1 MLGTWQSVALVD
13 LNQGNPRRSPRLSF
27 LPGQRRPVG
36 WCPVQTHEIRKRFL
50 DHFVNAGHTEVPS
63 ASVILDDPNLL
74 FVNAGMVQFV
84 PFFLGQRTAPYTTAT
99 SIQKCIRTPDID
111 EVGITTRHNT
121 FFQMAGNFSF
131 GDYFKRGAIEL
142 AWTLLTN
149 PVSEG
154 GYGFDPERL
163 WATVF
168 YDDDEAVAL
177 WQEVAGLPPERI
189 QRRGMAD
196 NYWSMGIPGPCGPC
210 SEIYYDR
217 GPEYGVEGGPEADEN
232 RYIEIWNLVFMQN
245 ERGEGT
251 SKDDFEILG
260 PLPRQ
265 NIDTGMGVERIA
277 CLLQGVDN
285 VYETDLLRPVID
297 TVEQY
302 APRGYG
308 QGNGTD
314 DIRYRVIADHTRT
327 AAIIIADGVTPSNEG
342 RGYVLRR
349 LLRRII
355 RSAKL
360 LGIEAPIVGELMATV
375 RDAMGPSYPELV
387 TDFDRISRIAVAE
400 ETAFNRT
407 LASGSK
413 LFEDAATATRSSGK
427 TQLAGSD
434 AFALHDTY
442 GFPIELTLEMAAEAG
457 LSVDELGFR
466 ELMAEQRRRAKAD
479 AAARKHAHADLSAFR
494 ELVDAGPTEF
504 TGFDELSSEARIL
517 GIFVDGKRVP
527 VVAHHAPG
535 DTELRVEIVLDR
547 TPLYAE
553 SGGQIADAG
562 WITGTGGS
570 QSAKAAVTDV
580 QKIAKSLWVHRVN
593 VESGEFVEGDTIVA
607 AVDPHWRRGATQG
620 HSGTHMVH
628 AALRQVLGP
637 NAVQAGSL
645 NRPGYLRFDFN
656 SQSALTEEQRNQVE
670 EVSNEAVQADY
681 PVNTFLTGLE
691 KAKAMGAM
699 AMFGEQYPDEV
710 RVVEIGG
717 PFSLELCGGTHVNN
731 SAQIGPITILGESSV
746 GSGVRRVEAY
756 VGLDSFRHLSKERAL
771 MAGLASSLKVP
782 SDEVP
787 ARVAILVEKLKTA
800 EKELE
805 RVRLNAARSGAA
817 DAAGTAEQIGTVR
830 LVAQRMASGM
840 SAGDLRSLVG
850 DIKSRLGSDPGV
862 VVLIAEA
869 DSENGPT
876 VPFVV
881 AANQAAQDAGVRA
894 NELVQCVSTAVGGRG
909 GGKPDLAQGSGKDAA
924 GIEAALA
931 AVRAELA
938 RG

>member
-1 MLGTWQSVALVD
+1 M
-13 LNQGNPRRSPRLSF
+13 
-27 LPGQRRPVG
+27 
-36 WCPVQTHEIRKRFL
+36 QTHEIRKRFL

-84 PFFLGQRTAPYTTAT
+84 PFFLGQRTPPYPTAT

-131 GDYFKRGAIEL
+131 GDYFKREAIEL

-149 PVSEG
+149 KVDDG
-154 GYGFDPERL
+154 GYGLDPEKL
-163 WATVF
+163 WATVYF
-168 YDDDEAVAL
+168 DDDEAVQL
-177 WQEVAGLPPERI
+177 WREIADLPAERI

-196 NYWSMGIPGPCGPC
+196 NYWSMGIPGPCGPS

-217 GPEYGVEGGPEADEN
+217 GPQFGVDGGPEANEE

-260 PLPRQ
+260 PLPRK
-265 NIDTGMGVERIA
+265 NIDTGMGVERVA
-277 CLLQGVDN
+277 FLLQGVHN

-297 TVEQY
+297 AVARR
-302 APRGYG
+302 APRGYDA
-308 QGNGTD
+308 GNHD
-314 DIRYRVIADHTRT
+314 DDVRYRIIADHSRT
-327 AAIIIADGVTPSNEG
+327 AAILIGDGVSPGNDG

-349 LLRRII
+349 LLRRVI

-360 LGIEAPIVGELMATV
+360 LDIDGPIVGELMATV

-387 TDFDRISRIAVAE
+387 ADFDRINRIAVAE

-407 LASGSK
+407 LQSGSRLFEEVAGATKASG
-413 LFEDAATATRSSGK
+413 ATVLS
-427 TQLAGSD
+427 GSD
-434 AFALHDTY
+434 AFTLHDTY
-442 GFPIELTLEMAAEAG
+442 GFPIELTLEMAAEAD
-457 LSVDELGFR
+457 LQVDELGFR

-479 AAARKHAHADLSAFR
+479 AAARKHAHADLTAYR

-504 TGFDELSSEARIL
+504 TGFDELTSQARIL

-527 VVAHHAPG
+527 VVAHG
-535 DTELRVEIVLDR
+535 TEESAGADRVELVLDR

-553 SGGQIADAG
+553 SGGQVADAG
-562 WITGTGGS
+562 TISGTGS
-570 QSAKAAVTDV
+570 SETAKAAVTDV
-580 QKIAKSLWVHRVN
+580 QKIAKTLWVHRVN
-593 VESGEFVEGDTIVA
+593 VESGEFVEGDTVVA
-607 AVDPHWRRGATQG
+607 AVDPDWRKGATQG

-656 SQSALTEEQRNQVE
+656 RQGALSAEQLSQVE
-670 EVSNEAVQADY
+670 EVTNEAVQADFE
-681 PVNTFLTGLE
+681 VHTFLEQLD

-699 AMFGEQYPDEV
+699 AMFGEAYPDEV

-717 PFSLELCGGTHVNN
+717 PFSLELCGGTHVHN
-731 SAQIGPITILGESSV
+731 SAQIGPVTILGESSV

-756 VGLDSFRHLSKERAL
+756 VGLESFKHLAKERAL

-787 ARVAILVEKLKTA
+787 ARVANLVERLKAA
-800 EKELE
+800 EKEIE
-805 RVRLNAARSGAA
+805 RNRLANARAAAANAAAGA
-817 DAAGTAEQIGTVR
+817 QHIGNVR
-830 LVAQRMASGM
+830 LVAQRM
-840 SAGDLRSLVG
+840 SAGMTPADLRSLVG
-850 DIKSRLGSDPGV
+850 DIRGKLGSDPAV
-862 VVLIAEA
+862 VALIAEGDG
-869 DSENGPT
+869 DS
-876 VPFVV
+876 VPYAV
-881 AANQAAQDAGVRA
+881 AANPAAQDLGIRA
-894 NELVQCVSTAVGGRG
+894 NDLVKQLAAAVDGRG
-909 GGKPDLAQGSGKDAA
+909 GGKADLAQGSGKDSS
-924 GIEAALA
+924 GIDAALD

-938 RG
+938 RVS

>member
-1 MLGTWQSVALVD
+1 M
-13 LNQGNPRRSPRLSF
+13 
-27 LPGQRRPVG
+27 
-36 WCPVQTHEIRKRFL
+36 QTHEIRRRFL
-50 DHFVNAGHTEVPS
+50 DHFVTAGHTEVPS

-84 PFFLGQRTAPYTTAT
+84 PYFLGQTPPWPRAT
-99 SIQKCIRTPDID
+99 SVQKCIRTPDID

-131 GDYFKRGAIEL
+131 GDYFKKGAIEL
-142 AWTLLTN
+142 AWSLLTKS
-149 PVSEG
+149 VDDG

-163 WATVF
+163 WATV
-168 YDDDEAVAL
+168 YLDDDEAIEL

-217 GPEYGVEGGPEADEN
+217 GPDYGVGGGPEANED

-251 SKDDFEILG
+251 GKDNFEILG
-260 PLPRQ
+260 PLPRK

-285 VYETDLLRPVID
+285 VYETDLVRPVID
-297 TVEQY
+297 LVASI

-308 QGNGTD
+308 QGNHD
-314 DIRYRVIADHTRT
+314 DDVRYRIIADHSRT
-327 AAIIIADGVTPSNEG
+327 AAIIIGDGVSPGNEG

-355 RSAKL
+355 RAAKL
-360 LGIEAPIVGELMATV
+360 LGVERPVMAELMVTV
-375 RDAMGPSYPELV
+375 RDEMGPSYPELV
-387 TDFDRISRIAVAE
+387 TDFERINRIAVAE

-407 LASGSK
+407 LTAGSR
-413 LFEDAATATRSSGK
+413 LFEDAAAATKSSGA
-427 TQLAGSD
+427 TVLSGSD
-434 AFALHDTY
+434 AFTLHDTY
-442 GFPIELTLEMAAEAG
+442 GFPIDLTLEMAAEAG
-457 LSVDELGFR
+457 LTVDEEGFR
-466 ELMAEQRRRAKAD
+466 GLMAEQRRRAKAD
-479 AAARKHAHADLSAFR
+479 AAARKQAHTDLSAYR
-494 ELVDAGPTEF
+494 ELVDAGPTDF
-504 TGFDELSSEARIL
+504 TGFNELSTEARIL

-527 VVAHHAPG
+527 VVSHEGPDAG
-535 DTELRVEIVLDR
+535 QVELILDR
-547 TPLYAE
+547 TPFYAE
-553 SGGQIADAG
+553 SGGQIADEG
-562 WITGTGGS
+562 TITGTGASGT
-570 QSAKAAVTDV
+570 AKAAVTDV
-580 QKIAKSLWVHRVN
+580 QKIAKTLWAHRVT

-607 AVDPHWRRGATQG
+607 AVDPRWRHGATQG

-656 SQSALTEEQRNQVE
+656 WQGALTDAQSSQIE
-670 EVSNEAVQADY
+670 EVTNEAVEADY
-681 PVNTFLTGLE
+681 QVHTFHTELE

-699 AMFGEQYPDEV
+699 AMFGEKYPDEV

-717 PFSLELCGGTHVNN
+717 PFSLELCGGTHVRS
-731 SAQIGPITILGESSV
+731 SAQIGPVTILGESSV

-782 SDEVP
+782 SEEVP
-787 ARVAILVEKLKTA
+787 ARVANLVERLRAA
-800 EKELE
+800 EKELD
-805 RVRLNAARSGAA
+805 RLRMANARAAAANAAAGA
-817 DAAGTAEQIGTVR
+817 EEIGKVR
-830 LVAQRMASGM
+830 VVAQRMAGGM
-840 SAGDLRSLVG
+840 SANDLRSLVG
-850 DIKSRLGSDPGV
+850 DIKGKLGSGPAV
-862 VVLIAEA
+862 VALIAEGDDDA
-869 DSENGPT
+869 

-881 AANQAAQDAGVRA
+881 AVNAEAQDLGLRA
-894 NELVQCVSTAVGGRG
+894 NDLVKTLGAAVNGRG
-909 GGKPDLAQGSGKDAA
+909 GGKADLAQGSGKGAA

-931 AVRAELA
+931 ALRAEIG
-938 RG
+938 RS

>member
-1 MLGTWQSVALVD
+1 M
-13 LNQGNPRRSPRLSF
+13 
-27 LPGQRRPVG
+27 
-36 WCPVQTHEIRKRFL
+36 QTHEIRKRFL
-50 DHFVNAGHTEVPS
+50 DHFVKAGHTEVPS

-74 FVNAGMVQFV
+74 FINAGMVQFV
-84 PFFLGQRTAPYTTAT
+84 PYFLGQQTPPYATAT

-149 PVSEG
+149 SVEQG
-154 GYGFDPERL
+154 GYGLDPERI
-163 WATVF
+163 WATVYF
-168 YDDDEAVAL
+168 DDDEAMEL
-177 WQEVAGLPPERI
+177 WQEIAGLPAERI

-196 NYWSMGIPGPCGPC
+196 NYWSMGIPGPCGPS
-210 SEIYYDR
+210 SEIYFDR
-217 GPEYGVEGGPEADEN
+217 GPEFGVGGGPIANED

-251 SKDDFEILG
+251 GKEDFEILG
-260 PLPRQ
+260 PLPRK
-265 NIDTGMGVERIA
+265 NIDTGMGIERVA
-277 CLLQGVDN
+277 FLLQGVHN

-297 TVEQY
+297 VVAER
-302 APRGYG
+302 APRPYG
-308 QGNGTD
+308 NPDAPED
-314 DIRYRVIADHTRT
+314 DVRYRVIADHSRT
-327 AAIIIADGVTPSNEG
+327 AAILIGDGVSPGNDG

-349 LLRRII
+349 LLRRVI

-360 LGIEAPIVGELMATV
+360 LGIEGPIVGELMATV

-407 LASGSK
+407 LASGSR
-413 LFEDAATATRSSGK
+413 LFDDAARATKSSGSAVLSG
-427 TQLAGSD
+427 TD
-434 AFALHDTY
+434 AFTLHDTY

-457 LSVDELGFR
+457 LTVDEIGFR
-466 ELMAEQRRRAKAD
+466 ELMAQQRARAKAD
-479 AAARKHAHADLSAFR
+479 AAARKHAHADLSAYR

-504 TGFDELSSEARIL
+504 TGFEELSSEARIL

-527 VVAHHAPG
+527 VVARAGRGEVP
-535 DTELRVEIVLDR
+535 DRVELVLDR

-553 SGGQIADAG
+553 SGGQIADV
-562 WITGTGGS
+562 GTISGGA
-570 QSAKAAVTDV
+570 AKAAVTDV
-580 QKIAKSLWVHRVN
+580 QKIAQTLFVHRVN
-593 VESGEFVEGDTIVA
+593 VESGEFVEGDTVTA
-607 AVDPHWRRGATQG
+607 AVDPAWRKGATQG

-656 SQSALTEEQRNQVE
+656 WQGPLSEEQRREVE
-670 EVSNEAVQADY
+670 EVTNEAVQADFE
-681 PVNTFLTGLE
+681 VHTFNEDLE

-699 AMFGEQYPDEV
+699 AMFGEKYPDRV

-717 PFSLELCGGTHVNN
+717 PFSLELCGGTHVHN
-731 SAQIGPITILGESSV
+731 SAQIGPVTLLGESSV

-756 VGLDSFRHLSKERAL
+756 VGLDSFRHLAKERAL

-782 SDEVP
+782 SEEVP
-787 ARVAILVEKLKTA
+787 ARVANLVERLRAA

-805 RVRLNAARSGAA
+805 RARLAGARAAASNAASGA
-817 DAAGTAEQIGTVR
+817 ERIGNVR
-830 LVAQRMASGM
+830 LVAQRMSGGIGG
-840 SAGDLRSLVG
+840 GDLRSMAG
-850 DIKSRLGSDPGV
+850 DIRGKLGEEPAV
-862 VVLIAEA
+862 VVLIADPA
-869 DSENGPT
+869 PDSPGS
-876 VPFVV
+876 VPYVV
-881 AANQAAQDAGVRA
+881 ATNSAAQELGLRA
-894 NELVQCVSTAVGGRG
+894 DDLAKDLAAAVAGRG
-909 GGKPDLAQGSGKDAA
+909 GGKADLAQGSGKDPA
-924 GIEAALA
+924 GIDAALA
-931 AVRAELA
+931 AVRSAVA
-938 RG
+938 RSAPA

>member
-1 MLGTWQSVALVD
+1 M
-13 LNQGNPRRSPRLSF
+13 
-27 LPGQRRPVG
+27 
-36 WCPVQTHEIRKRFL
+36 QTHEIRKRFL
-50 DHFVNAGHTEVPS
+50 DHYVKAGHTEVPS

-84 PFFLGQRTAPYTTAT
+84 PFFLGARTPPWNRAV
-99 SIQKCIRTPDID
+99 SVQKCIRTPDID

-131 GDYFKRGAIEL
+131 GDYFKKGAIEF

-149 PVSEG
+149 PQDQG
-154 GYGFDPERL
+154 GYGFDPETL
-163 WATVF
+163 WATV
-168 YDDDEAVAL
+168 YLDDDEAIAL
-177 WQEVAGLPPERI
+177 WQEVAGLPLERI
-189 QRRGMAD
+189 QRRGMDD
-196 NYWSMGIPGPCGPC
+196 NYWSMGIPGPCGPS
-210 SEIYYDR
+210 SEIYVDR
-217 GPEYGVEGGPEADEN
+217 GPEYGVDGGPVANED

-251 SKDDFEILG
+251 GKSDFEILG
-260 PLPRQ
+260 PLPRK
-265 NIDTGMGVERIA
+265 NIDTGMGIERVA

-297 TVEQY
+297 LVAGI

-308 QGNGTD
+308 AGNHAD
-314 DIRYRVIADHTRT
+314 DVRYRIIADHSRT
-327 AAIIIADGVTPSNEG
+327 AAIIIGDGVSPANDG

-349 LLRRII
+349 LLRRVI

-360 LGIEAPIVGELMATV
+360 LGIDTPIVADLMATV

-387 TDFDRISRIAVAE
+387 SDFDRIERIAVAE

-413 LFEDAATATRSSGK
+413 LFDEAASTTKSSGA
-427 TQLAGSD
+427 TVLSGSD

-457 LSVDELGFR
+457 LAVDEEGFR
-466 ELMAEQRRRAKAD
+466 GLMAEQRSRAKAD
-479 AAARKHAHADLSAFR
+479 AAARKHAHADLSAYR

-504 TGFDELSSEARIL
+504 TGFDELVSEARIL

-527 VVAHHAPG
+527 VVAHGGESVGA
-535 DTELRVEIVLDR
+535 DRVELVLDR

-553 SGGQIADAG
+553 SGGQIADVG
-562 WITGTGGS
+562 DITGTGS
-570 QSAKAAVTDV
+570 NATAKAAVTDV
-580 QKIAKSLWVHRVN
+580 QKIAKSLFVHRVN
-593 VESGEFVEGDTIVA
+593 VESGEFVEGDTVTA
-607 AVDPHWRRGATQG
+607 AVDAKWRHGATQG

-656 SQSALTEEQRNQVE
+656 WQGSLSDDQRAQIE
-670 EVSNEAVQADY
+670 EVTNEAVEADFA
-681 PVNTFLTGLE
+681 VNTFHTELAH
-691 KAKAMGAM
+691 AKAMGAM
-699 AMFGEQYPDEV
+699 ALFGENYPDEV

-717 PFSLELCGGTHVNN
+717 PFSIELCGGTHVGN
-731 SAQIGPITILGESSV
+731 SAQIGPVTILGEASV
-746 GSGVRRVEAY
+746 GSGIRRVEAY
-756 VGLDSFRHLSKERAL
+756 VGLDSFRYLAKERAL

-787 ARVAILVEKLKTA
+787 ARVANLVDRLRAA
-800 EKELE
+800 EKELDKM
-805 RVRLNAARSGAA
+805 RLSTARAAAVNAAAGAELV
-817 DAAGTAEQIGTVR
+817 GNVR
-830 LVAQRMASGM
+830 VVAQRMPVETT
-840 SAGDLRSLVG
+840 AGDLRSLVG
-850 DIKSRLGSDPGV
+850 DIRGRLGAEPAV
-862 VVLIAEA
+862 VAPIAEGA
-869 DSENGPT
+869 GDS

-881 AANQAAQDAGVRA
+881 SVNRAAQDLGLSA
-894 NELVQCVSTAVGGRG
+894 NDLVKVLGGPVNGRG
-909 GGKPDLAQGSGKDAA
+909 GGKAELAQGSGSGAA
-924 GIEAALA
+924 GIDAALA
-931 AVRAELA
+931 ALRAEVG
-938 RG
+938 RS

>member
-1 MLGTWQSVALVD
+1 M
-13 LNQGNPRRSPRLSF
+13 
-27 LPGQRRPVG
+27 
-36 WCPVQTHEIRKRFL
+36 QTHEIRKRFL
-50 DHFVNAGHTEVPS
+50 DHFVKAGHTEVPS

-74 FVNAGMVQFV
+74 FINAGMVQFV
-84 PFFLGQRTAPYTTAT
+84 PYFLGQQTPPYATAT

-149 PVSEG
+149 SVEQG
-154 GYGFDPERL
+154 GYGLDPERI
-163 WATVF
+163 WATVYF
-168 YDDDEAVAL
+168 DDDEAMEL
-177 WQEVAGLPPERI
+177 WQEIAGLPAERI

-196 NYWSMGIPGPCGPC
+196 NYWSMGIPGPCGPS
-210 SEIYYDR
+210 SEIYFDR
-217 GPEYGVEGGPEADEN
+217 GPEFGVGGGPIANED

-251 SKDDFEILG
+251 GKEDFEILG
-260 PLPRQ
+260 PLPRK
-265 NIDTGMGVERIA
+265 NIDTGMGVERVA
-277 CLLQGVDN
+277 FLLQGVHN

-297 TVEQY
+297 VVAER
-302 APRGYG
+302 APRGYDA
-308 QGNGTD
+308 GTPED
-314 DIRYRVIADHTRT
+314 DVRYRVIADHSRT
-327 AAIIIADGVTPSNEG
+327 AAILIGDGVSPGNDG

-349 LLRRII
+349 LLRRVI

-360 LGIEAPIVGELMATV
+360 LGIEGPIVGELMVTV

-407 LASGSK
+407 LASGSR
-413 LFEDAATATRSSGK
+413 LFDDAAQATKSSG
-427 TQLAGSD
+427 TTVLSGTD
-434 AFALHDTY
+434 AFTLHDTY

-457 LSVDELGFR
+457 LTVDEIGFR
-466 ELMAEQRRRAKAD
+466 ELMAQQRARAKAD
-479 AAARKHAHADLSAFR
+479 AAARKHAHADLSAYR

-504 TGFDELSSEARIL
+504 TGFEELSSEARIL

-527 VVAHHAPG
+527 VVARAGRGEVP
-535 DTELRVEIVLDR
+535 DRVELVLDR

-553 SGGQIADAG
+553 SGGQIADV
-562 WITGTGGS
+562 GTISGGA
-570 QSAKAAVTDV
+570 AKAAVTDV
-580 QKIAKSLWVHRVN
+580 QKIAQTLFVHRVN
-593 VESGEFVEGDTIVA
+593 VESGEFVEGDTVTA
-607 AVDPHWRRGATQG
+607 AVDPAWRKGATQG

-656 SQSALTEEQRNQVE
+656 WQGPLSDEQRREVE
-670 EVSNEAVQADY
+670 EVTNEAVQADFE
-681 PVNTFLTGLE
+681 VHTFNEDLE

-699 AMFGEQYPDEV
+699 AMFGEKYPDRV

-717 PFSLELCGGTHVNN
+717 PFSLELCGGTHVHN
-731 SAQIGPITILGESSV
+731 SAQIGPVTLLGESSV

-756 VGLDSFRHLSKERAL
+756 VGLDSFRHLAKERAL

-782 SDEVP
+782 SEEVP
-787 ARVAILVEKLKTA
+787 ARVANLVERLRAA

-805 RVRLNAARSGAA
+805 RARLAGAREAASNAASS
-817 DAAGTAEQIGTVR
+817 AERVGNVR
-830 LVAQRMASGM
+830 LVAQRISGGIGG
-840 SAGDLRSLVG
+840 GDLRSMAG
-850 DIKSRLGSDPGV
+850 DIRGKLGEEPAV
-862 VVLIAEA
+862 VVLIADPA
-869 DSENGPT
+869 PDSPGS
-876 VPFVV
+876 VPYVV
-881 AANQAAQDAGVRA
+881 ATNSGAQELGLRADDLVKDLAA
-894 NELVQCVSTAVGGRG
+894 AVAGRG
-909 GGKPDLAQGSGKDAA
+909 GGKADLAQGSGKDSA
-924 GIEAALA
+924 GIDAALA
-931 AVRAELA
+931 AVRSAVA
-938 RG
+938 RSAPA

>member
-1 MLGTWQSVALVD
+1 M
-13 LNQGNPRRSPRLSF
+13 
-27 LPGQRRPVG
+27 
-36 WCPVQTHEIRKRFL
+36 QTHEIRKRFL
-50 DHFVNAGHTEVPS
+50 DHFVDAGHTEVPS

-84 PFFLGQRTAPYTTAT
+84 PYFLGQRTPPYATAT

-131 GDYFKRGAIEL
+131 GDYFKRRAIEL

-149 PVSEG
+149 PVAEG

-168 YDDDEAVAL
+168 YDDDEAIEL
-177 WQEVAGLPPERI
+177 WQEIAGLPPERI

-210 SEIYYDR
+210 SEIYFDR
-217 GPEYGVEGGPEADEN
+217 GPEYGIEGGPEANED

-245 ERGEGT
+245 ERGDGT
-251 SKDDFEILG
+251 SKEDFEILG

-277 CLLQGVDN
+277 CLLQNVDN

-297 TVEQY
+297 KVAVY
-302 APRGYG
+302 SPRGYG
-308 QGNGTD
+308 RGSHED
-314 DIRYRVIADHTRT
+314 DVRYRVIADHSRT

-355 RSAKL
+355 RAAKL
-360 LGIEAPIVGELMATV
+360 LGIERPIIGELMSTV
-375 RDAMGPSYPELV
+375 RDSTGPSYPELV
-387 TDFDRISRIAVAE
+387 DDFDRISRIAVAE

-413 LFEDAATATRSSGK
+413 LFDETAAATKSSGK
-427 TQLAGSD
+427 TVLTGSD

-457 LSVDELGFR
+457 LTVDELGFR
-466 ELMAEQRRRAKAD
+466 ELMSEQRRRAKAD

-504 TGFDELSSEARIL
+504 TGFDELASQARIL

-527 VVAHHAPG
+527 VVAHHPRVHSEDSPA
-535 DTELRVEIVLDR
+535 ERVEIVLDR

-562 WITGTGGS
+562 QISGTGTS
-570 QSAKAAVTDV
+570 ESARAAVSDV
-580 QKIAKSLWVHRVN
+580 QKIGKTLWVHRVN
-593 VESGEFVEGDTIVA
+593 VESGEFVEGDTVIASVDA
-607 AVDPHWRRGATQG
+607 AWRRGATQG

-628 AALRQVLGP
+628 AALREVLGP

-656 SQSALTEEQRNQVE
+656 WQGALTDSQSS
-670 EVSNEAVQADY
+670 EVQEITNEAVQADY
-681 PVNTFLTGLE
+681 PVNTFSTELD

-699 AMFGEQYPDEV
+699 ALFGEQYPDQV

-717 PFSLELCGGTHVNN
+717 PFSLELCGGTHVHN
-731 SAQIGPITILGESSV
+731 SAQIGPVTILGESSV

-756 VGLDSFRHLSKERAL
+756 VGLDSFRHLAKERAL

-787 ARVAILVEKLKTA
+787 ARVANLVERLKAA
-800 EKELE
+800 EKELD
-805 RVRLNAARSGAA
+805 RMRLSGARASASNAAAA
-817 DAAGTAEQIGTVR
+817 AQQVGKVR
-830 LVAQRMASGM
+830 LVAQRMAAGM
-840 SAGDLRSLVG
+840 TAGDLRSLVG
-850 DIKSRLGSDPGV
+850 DIRGRLGPEPGV
-862 VVLIAEA
+862 VVLI
-869 DSENGPT
+869 SESEGT

-881 AANQAAQDAGVRA
+881 ATNQAAQDDGLRA
-894 NELVQCVSTAVGGRG
+894 NDLVAPIAAAVGGRG
-909 GGKPDLAQGSGKDAA
+909 GGKADLAQGSGKDPS
-924 GIEAALA
+924 GIDAALA
-931 AVRAELA
+931 GVRAELA
-938 RG
+938 RL

>member
-1 MLGTWQSVALVD
+1 M
-13 LNQGNPRRSPRLSF
+13 
-27 LPGQRRPVG
+27 
-36 WCPVQTHEIRKRFL
+36 QTHEIRKRFL
-50 DHFVNAGHTEVPS
+50 DHFVKAGHTEVPS

-84 PFFLGQRTAPYTTAT
+84 PFFLGQRTPPYATAT

-111 EVGITTRHNT
+111 EVGITARHNT

-131 GDYFKRGAIEL
+131 GDYFKREAIEL
-142 AWTLLTN
+142 AWSLLTTS
-149 PVSEG
+149 VADG
-154 GYGFDPERL
+154 GYGLDPEKI
-163 WATVF
+163 WTTVYF
-168 YDDDEAVAL
+168 DDDEAVQL
-177 WQEVAGLPPERI
+177 WQQIAGLPAERI

-196 NYWSMGIPGPCGPC
+196 NYWSMGIPGPCGPS

-217 GPEYGVEGGPEADEN
+217 GPEFGVEGGPIANED

-260 PLPRQ
+260 PLPRK
-265 NIDTGMGVERIA
+265 NIDTGMGVERVAFI
-277 CLLQGVDN
+277 LQGVHN

-297 TVEQY
+297 MVAER
-302 APRGYG
+302 APRGYDA
-308 QGNGTD
+308 GNHAD
-314 DIRYRVIADHTRT
+314 DVRYRIIADHSRT
-327 AAIIIADGVTPSNEG
+327 AAILIGDGVSPGNDG

-349 LLRRII
+349 LLRRVV

-360 LGIEAPIVGELMATV
+360 LGIDGPVVGDLMATV

-387 TDFDRISRIAVAE
+387 EDFDRIRRIAVAE

-413 LFEDAATATRSSGK
+413 LFDDVAGSTKSAGK
-427 TQLAGSD
+427 NTVSGSD
-434 AFALHDTY
+434 AFTLHDTY

-457 LSVDELGFR
+457 LQVDELGFR

-479 AAARKHAHADLSAFR
+479 AAARKHAHADLSAYR

-504 TGFDELSSEARIL
+504 TGFDELSSQARIL

-527 VVAHHAPG
+527 VVAHGGTGGAG
-535 DTELRVEIVLDR
+535 DGQRVELVLDR

-553 SGGQIADAG
+553 SGGQIADEG
-562 WITGTGGS
+562 TISGTGSGA
-570 QSAKAAVTDV
+570 SARAAVTDV
-580 QKIAKSLWVHRVN
+580 QKIAKTLWVHRVN
-593 VESGEFVEGDTIVA
+593 VESGEFVEGDTVVA
-607 AVDPHWRRGATQG
+607 AVDPGWRKGATQG

-656 SQSALTEEQRNQVE
+656 WQGPLTDDQRSQIE
-670 EVSNEAVQADY
+670 EVTNEAVQADY
-681 PVNTFLTGLE
+681 EVHTFTERLE

-699 AMFGEQYPDEV
+699 ALFGEAYPDEV

-717 PFSLELCGGTHVNN
+717 PFSLELCGGTHVHN
-731 SAQIGPITILGESSV
+731 SAQIGPVTILGESSI

-756 VGLDSFRHLSKERAL
+756 VGLESFRHLAKERAL

-787 ARVAILVEKLKTA
+787 ARVANLVERLKAA

-805 RVRLNAARSGAA
+805 RTRMAGARAAATNAAAGA
-817 DAAGTAEQIGTVR
+817 ERIGNVR
-830 LVAQRMASGM
+830 VVAQRMSGGM
-840 SAGDLRSLVG
+840 TAGELRSLVG
-850 DIKSRLGSDPGV
+850 DIRGKFGSDPAV
-862 VVLIAEA
+862 VALIAEGEA
-869 DSENGPT
+869 DS
-876 VPFVV
+876 VPYAV
-881 AANQAAQDAGVRA
+881 AANPAAQELGLRA
-894 NELVQCVSTAVGGRG
+894 NDLVKELAVAVDGRG
-909 GGKPDLAQGSGKDAA
+909 GGKPDLAQGSGKNPTGIDAA
-924 GIEAALA
+924 LNALRSQIAAI
-931 AVRAELA
+931 A
-938 RG
+938 RVG

>member
-1 MLGTWQSVALVD
+1 M
-13 LNQGNPRRSPRLSF
+13 
-27 LPGQRRPVG
+27 
-36 WCPVQTHEIRKRFL
+36 QTHEIRKRFL

-84 PFFLGQRTAPYTTAT
+84 PFFLGQRTPPYPTAT

-131 GDYFKRGAIEL
+131 GDYFKREAIEL

-149 PVSEG
+149 KVEDG
-154 GYGFDPERL
+154 GYGLDPERL
-163 WATVF
+163 WATVYF
-168 YDDDEAVAL
+168 DDDEAVRL
-177 WQEVAGLPPERI
+177 WQEIAGLPVDRI

-196 NYWSMGIPGPCGPC
+196 NYWSMGIPGPCGPS

-217 GPEYGVEGGPEADEN
+217 GPEFGVDGGPEANED

-245 ERGEGT
+245 ERGDGT

-260 PLPRQ
+260 PLPRK
-265 NIDTGMGVERIA
+265 NIDTGMGVERVA
-277 CLLQGVDN
+277 FLLQGVHN

-297 TVEQY
+297 VVAKR
-302 APRGYG
+302 APRGYDA
-308 QGNGTD
+308 GNDAD
-314 DIRYRVIADHTRT
+314 DVRYRIIADHSRT
-327 AAIIIADGVTPSNEG
+327 AAILIADGVSPGNDG

-349 LLRRII
+349 LLRRVI

-360 LGIEAPIVGELMATV
+360 LDIDGPIVGELMATV

-387 TDFDRISRIAVAE
+387 ADFDRINRIAVAE

-407 LASGSK
+407 LQSGSR
-413 LFEDAATATRSSGK
+413 LFEDVAGATKASGATVLS
-427 TQLAGSD
+427 GSD
-434 AFALHDTY
+434 AFTLHDTY
-442 GFPIELTLEMAAEAG
+442 GFPIELTLEMAAEAD
-457 LSVDELGFR
+457 LQVDELGFR

-479 AAARKHAHADLSAFR
+479 AAARKHAHADLTAYR

-504 TGFDELSSEARIL
+504 TGFDELTSQARIL

-527 VVAHHAPG
+527 VVAHAG
-535 DTELRVEIVLDR
+535 GVDADRVELVLDR

-553 SGGQIADAG
+553 SGGQVADAG
-562 WITGTGGS
+562 SITGTGS
-570 QSAKAAVTDV
+570 SESAKAAVTDV
-580 QKIAKSLWVHRVN
+580 QKIAKTLWVHRVN
-593 VESGEFVEGDTIVA
+593 VESGEFVEGDTVVA
-607 AVDPHWRRGATQG
+607 AVDPGWRKGATQG

-656 SQSALTEEQRNQVE
+656 RQGALSAEQLSQVE
-670 EVSNEAVQADY
+670 EVTNEAVQADFE
-681 PVNTFLTGLE
+681 VHTFLEKLE

-699 AMFGEQYPDEV
+699 AMFGEAYPDEV

-717 PFSLELCGGTHVNN
+717 PFSLELCGGTHVHN
-731 SAQIGPITILGESSV
+731 SAQIGPVTILGESSV

-756 VGLDSFRHLSKERAL
+756 VGLESFKHLAKERAL

-787 ARVAILVEKLKTA
+787 ARVANLVERLKAA
-800 EKELE
+800 EKEIE
-805 RVRLNAARSGAA
+805 RSRLANARAAAANAAAGA
-817 DAAGTAEQIGTVR
+817 QHIGNVR
-830 LVAQRMASGM
+830 VVAQRM
-840 SAGDLRSLVG
+840 SAGMTAADLRSLVG
-850 DIKSRLGSDPGV
+850 DIRGKFGNDPGV
-862 VVLIAEA
+862 VALIAEG
-869 DSENGPT
+869 DGGS
-876 VPFVV
+876 VPYAIAV
-881 AANQAAQDAGVRA
+881 NPAAQDLGLRA
-894 NELVQCVSTAVGGRG
+894 NDLVKQLAGAVDGRG
-909 GGKPDLAQGSGKDAA
+909 GGKADLAQGSGKDPS
-924 GIEAALA
+924 GIDAALE
-931 AVRAELA
+931 AVRAEIA
-938 RG
+938 RVG

>member
-1 MLGTWQSVALVD
+1 M
-13 LNQGNPRRSPRLSF
+13 
-27 LPGQRRPVG
+27 
-36 WCPVQTHEIRKRFL
+36 QTHEIRKRFL
-50 DHFVNAGHTEVPS
+50 DHFVKAGHTEVPS

-84 PFFLGQRTAPYTTAT
+84 PYFLGQRTPPYPTAT

-142 AWTLLTN
+142 AWSLLTN
-149 PVSEG
+149 AVAAG
-154 GYGFDPERL
+154 GYGLDPERL
-163 WATVF
+163 WATV
-168 YDDDEAVAL
+168 YLDDDEAAGL
-177 WQEVAGLPPERI
+177 WREVAGLPPERI

-196 NYWSMGIPGPCGPC
+196 NYWSMGIPGPCGPS

-217 GPEYGVEGGPEADEN
+217 GPDYGPEGGPIVNED
-232 RYIEIWNLVFMQN
+232 RYLEVWNLVFMQN

-251 SKDDFEILG
+251 TKEDYEILG
-260 PLPRQ
+260 PLPRK
-265 NIDTGMGVERIA
+265 NIDTGMGVERVA
-277 CLLQGVDN
+277 LVLQDVHN

-297 TVEQY
+297 AVAARASRPY
-302 APRGYG
+302 DA
-308 QGNGTD
+308 GNHAD
-314 DIRYRVIADHTRT
+314 DVRYRIIADHSRT
-327 AAIIIADGVTPSNEG
+327 AAILIGDGVSPGNDG

-349 LLRRII
+349 LLRRVI

-360 LGIEAPIVGELMATV
+360 LNIDTPIVGELMATV

-387 TDFDRISRIAVAE
+387 SDFDRINRIAVAE

-407 LASGSK
+407 LASGSR
-413 LFEDAATATRSSGK
+413 LFDEVAGTTKAKGATVVSG
-427 TQLAGSD
+427 AD
-434 AFALHDTY
+434 AFTLHDTY
-442 GFPIELTLEMAAEAG
+442 GFPIELTLEMAAESG
-457 LSVDELGFR
+457 LAVDESGFR

-479 AAARKHAHADLSAFR
+479 AAARKHAHADLTAYR

-504 TGFDELSSEARIL
+504 TGFDELASEARIL

-527 VVAHHAPG
+527 VVAHG
-535 DTELRVEIVLDR
+535 DAVAADRVELVLDR

-553 SGGQIADAG
+553 SGGQVADAG
-562 WITGTGGS
+562 AISGTGSGA
-570 QSAKAAVTDV
+570 SARAAVTDV
-580 QKIAKSLWVHRVN
+580 QKIAKTLHVHRVN
-593 VESGEFVEGDTIVA
+593 VESGEFVEGDTVIA
-607 AVDPHWRRGATQG
+607 AVDSGWRKGATQG

-656 SQSALTEEQRNQVE
+656 WQGPLTEDQRTHIE
-670 EVSNEAVQADY
+670 EVTNEAVQADFE
-681 PVNTFLTGLE
+681 VHTFTEQLD

-699 AMFGEQYPDEV
+699 ARFGESYPDEV

-717 PFSLELCGGTHVNN
+717 PFSLELCGGTHVES
-731 SAQIGPITILGESSV
+731 SAQIGPVTILGESSI

-756 VGLDSFRHLSKERAL
+756 VGLDSFRHLAKERAL

-787 ARVAILVEKLKTA
+787 TRVANLVDRLKAA

-805 RVRLNAARSGAA
+805 RVRLANARAAAVNAAAGA
-817 DAAGTAEQIGTVR
+817 ERIGNVR
-830 LVAQRMASGM
+830 VVAQRMSGGIT
-840 SAGDLRSLVG
+840 SADLRSLVG
-850 DIKSRLGSDPGV
+850 DIRGRLGSDPAV
-862 VVLIAEA
+862 IALIAEGEN
-869 DSENGPT
+869 DS
-876 VPFVV
+876 VPYAV
-881 AANQAAQDAGVRA
+881 AANPAAQDLGIRA
-894 NELVQCVSTAVGGRG
+894 NELIKQLAVAVDGRG
-909 GGKPDLAQGSGKDAA
+909 GGKADLAQGSGKKPAGIDAA
-924 GIEAALA
+924 LD
-931 AVRAELA
+931 AVRSEIAAIA
-938 RG
+938 RVG